1 MKVLIL
7 GSGGREH
14 ALAEQ
19 LAKSTEVTKIWCAP
33 GNGGTTQNPKCVNLE
48 KYDHYQELTD
58 FAQDAGIDLVVP
70 GPEID
75 LINGIE
81 ERFRKIGIPCF
92 GPSKLAARM
101 EGSKAF
107 SKDFMSKHNI
117 PTARYANFSDYE
129 QAKKHLLSIDYK
141 VVIKASGLASGKGV
155 LIPENQQE
163 ALDALDAI
171 MVKKKFG
178 HSGDEVVIEE
188 FLEGQEIS
196 VLALSDGHTVVLLPG
211 AQDHKRIGE
220 GDTGPNTGGMGA
232 CAPTPIG
239 SSERMKN
246 SLKSIIQQTIDGMRR
261 DGMPFVGCLFTGFM
275 ITAQG
280 PKVLEY
286 NVRFGDPETQT
297 VMGLLSDDTDL
308 AEVFMACCERRLDSV
323 KVAFNDSYSV
333 TVVIASPGYPNK
345 YPTGLKVAIDSAAL
359 PKNSFIYHAGTCRE
373 NGDVSTSG
381 GRVFAVNGTGE
392 TLEIA
397 AKTAYEAVACVQFE
411 GMTYRK
417 DIAHRALK
425 PHPTSSSEPERK
437 QQKNGLTYL
446 DSGVSIDSGNELVA
460 RIKPFV
466 KATAR
471 LGCDS
476 VIGGFGGL
484 FDLKSVGYSDPVI
497 VSGTDGVGTKLIVA
511 QKAGK
516 HDTVGIDLVAMS
528 VNDLLV
534 QGAEPLFFLDYFACN
549 HLNVDVAVDVVK
561 GIAEGC
567 KKSNC
572 ALIGGETAEMPGLY
586 RDDDYDLAG
595 FAVGVVERSLIL
607 PRLDEMKAED
617 VLIGL
622 TSSGFHSNGFSL
634 VRKVI
639 ESSGLSYESACPW
652 QPDQKLGVALLEPTR
667 LYTQQLLPILK
678 SEERLIKGLSH
689 ITGGGFLENV
699 PRVLPAGLGCEID
712 AQSYQLPAP
721 FKWVMNQCNIDPLE
735 MCRTFNCGIGMVL
748 IVSKDSLARVI
759 SLLESN
765 DPNGLVGIRRIGK
778 VTNQPGVE
786 MKNLES
792 WL

>member
-1 MKVLIL
+1 
-7 GSGGREH
+7 
-14 ALAEQ
+14 
-19 LAKSTEVTKIWCAP
+19 
-33 GNGGTTQNPKCVNLE
+33 
-48 KYDHYQELTD
+48 
-58 FAQDAGIDLVVP
+58 
-70 GPEID
+70 
-75 LINGIE
+75 
-81 ERFRKIGIPCF
+81 
-92 GPSKLAARM
+92 M

-107 SKDFMSKHNI
+107 SKDFMTKHDI
-117 PTARYANFSDYE
+117 PTARYANFSDFE
-129 QAKKHLLSIDYK
+129 LAKKHLLSIDYK

-163 ALDALDAI
+163 ALEALETI

-178 HSGDEVVIEE
+178 SSGDEVVIEE
-188 FLEGQEIS
+188 YLEGQEIS
-196 VLALSDGHTVVLLPG
+196 VLALSDGYTVVLFPG

-232 CAPTPIG
+232 YAPTPIG
-239 SSERMKN
+239 SPEHIKSA
-246 SLKSIIQQTIDGMRR
+246 LKSIIQKTIDGMRK

-275 ITAQG
+275 ITEQG

-297 VMGLLSDDTDL
+297 VMSLLSDDTDL
-308 AEVFMACCERRLDSV
+308 AEVFLACCDRRLDSV
-323 KVAFNDSYSV
+323 KVDFKASYSV
-333 TVVIASPGYPNK
+333 TVVIASPGYPNS
-345 YPTGLKVAIDSAAL
+345 YPTGLPITIDHAAL
-359 PKNSFIYHAGTCRE
+359 PKNSFIYHAGTSGKD
-373 NGDVSTSG
+373 GDVRTSG
-381 GRVFAVNGTGE
+381 GRVLSVNGTGE
-392 TLEIA
+392 TLDIA
-397 AKTAYEAVACVQFE
+397 AKTAYEAVACVQFD

-425 PHPTSSSEPERK
+425 PKNASSSQPDPK
-437 QQKNGLTYL
+437 KNGLTYL
-446 DSGVSIDSGNELVA
+446 DSGVSIDSGNELVT
-460 RIKPFV
+460 RIKPLV

-484 FDLKSVGYSDPVI
+484 FDLKCLGYRDPVI

-516 HDTVGIDLVAMS
+516 HETLGHPNSRSKLSHTGIDLVAMS

-534 QGAEPLFFLDYFACN
+534 QGAEPLFFLDYFACSR
-549 HLNVDVAVDVVK
+549 LNVDMAVDVVK
-561 GIAEGC
+561 GIAQGC
-567 KKSNC
+567 QQSNC

-586 RDDDYDLAG
+586 RQDDYDLAG

-607 PRLDEMKAED
+607 PRLQEIQVDD

-634 VRKVI
+634 VRKVV
-639 ESSGLSYESACPW
+639 EMSGLGYESPCPW
-652 QPDQKLGVALLEPTR
+652 NTAQTLGVALLEPTR

-678 SEERLIKGLSH
+678 SEERLVKGLSH

-712 AQSYQLPAP
+712 AGSFPLPAP
-721 FKWVMNQCNIDPLE
+721 FKWAMNQCNIAPLE

-748 IVSKDSLARVI
+748 IVSKESVSKVI
-759 SLLESN
+759 SLLEAH
-765 DPNGLVGIRRIGK
+765 DPKRTTGIHQIGR
-778 VTNQPGVE
+778 VTNQSGVE
-786 MKNLES
+786 MKRLES
-792 WL
+792 WLS

>member
-1 MKVLIL
+1 MKILII

-14 ALAEQ
+14 ALAER
-19 LAKSTEVTKIWCAP
+19 LAKSDLVTKIYLAP
-33 GNGGTTQNPKCVNLE
+33 GNGGTDGNPKCENLE
-48 KYDHYQELTD
+48 GHKSYPELID
-58 FAQDAGIDLVVP
+58 FAAKNEIDLVVP
-70 GPEID
+70 GPEQE
-75 LINGIE
+75 LVHGIE
-81 ERFRKIGIPCF
+81 GDFRKIGVPCF
-92 GPSKLAARM
+92 GPSKLAAKM

-107 SKDFMSKHNI
+107 SKDFMSKHSI
-117 PTARYANFSDYE
+117 PTARYANFSDFAL
-129 QAKKHLLSIDYK
+129 AKNHILSIDYK
-141 VVIKASGLASGKGV
+141 VVIKASGLAAGKGV
-155 LIPENQQE
+155 LIPETQQE
-163 ALDALDAI
+163 ALEALEAV
-171 MVKKKFG
+171 MVKKIFG
-178 HSGDEVVIEE
+178 DSGDEVVIEE
-188 FLEGQEIS
+188 YLEGEEIS
-196 VLALSDGHTVVLLPG
+196 VLALSDGYTVVLLPG

-232 CAPTPIG
+232 YAPIPTG
-239 SSERMKN
+239 SSERMKTA
-246 SLKSIIQQTIDGMRR
+246 LKSIIQKTIDGMRK
-261 DGMPFVGCLFTGFM
+261 DAMPFVGCLFTGFM
-275 ITAQG
+275 ITEQG

-297 VMGLLSDDTDL
+297 VMSLLSDDTDL
-308 AEVFMACCERRLDSV
+308 AEVFMACCDRRLDSV
-323 KVAFNDSYSV
+323 KIDFKASYSV
-333 TVVIASPGYPNK
+333 TVVIASPGYPNS
-345 YPTGLKVAIDSAAL
+345 YPKGLEITIDHAAL
-359 PKNSFIYHAGTCRE
+359 PTNSFVYHAGTAKKSGQLR
-373 NGDVSTSG
+373 TTG
-381 GRVFAVNGTGE
+381 GRVLAVNGTGE
-392 TLEIA
+392 TLEMA
-397 AKTAYEAVACVQFE
+397 AQTAYRAVSCVKFE

-425 PHPTSSSEPERK
+425 PKTTSSSQPE
-437 QQKNGLTYL
+437 QKNGLTYL

-460 RIKPFV
+460 RIKPLV

-484 FDLKSVGYSDPVI
+484 FDLKSVGYQDPII

-549 HLNVDVAVDVVK
+549 HLKVDVAVDVVK
-561 GIAEGC
+561 GITDGC
-567 KKSNC
+567 KQSNC

-586 RDDDYDLAG
+586 REDDYDLAG

-607 PRLDEMKAED
+607 PRLEEIQVGD

-634 VRKVI
+634 VRKVV
-639 ESSGLSYESACPW
+639 ERSGLGYESPCPW
-652 QPDQKLGVALLEPTR
+652 QPDQSLGVALLEPTR

-678 SEERLIKGLSH
+678 SQDRLIKGLSH

-712 AQSYQLPAP
+712 AGSYPLPAP
-721 FKWVMNQCNIDPLE
+721 FKWAMDQCNIAPLE

-748 IVSKDSLARVI
+748 IVSKESVSKVT
-759 SLLESN
+759 SLLESH
-765 DPNGLVGIRRIGK
+765 DPKRLIGVHQIGK

-786 MKNLES
+786 MKRLES
-792 WL
+792 WQ

>member
-1 MKVLIL
+1 MKILII

-14 ALAEQ
+14 ALAER
-19 LAKSTEVTKIWCAP
+19 LAKSTLVTRIYISP
-33 GNGGTTQNPKCVNLE
+33 GNGGSGLHPKCTNLGCLT
-48 KYDHYQELTD
+48 YDELVE
-58 FAQDAGIDLVVP
+58 FAADKDIDLVVP
-70 GPEID
+70 GPEQALVD
-75 LINGIE
+75 GIE
-81 ERFRKIGIPCF
+81 GRLRKVGIPCF
-92 GPSKLAARM
+92 GPTASASRM

-107 SKDFMSKHNI
+107 SKDFMSKYNI
-117 PTARYANFSDYE
+117 PTARYANFTNFES
-129 QAKKHLLSIDYK
+129 AKKHLLSTDYK
-141 VVIKASGLASGKGV
+141 VVIKASGLAAGKGV
-155 LIPENQQE
+155 LIPETQQE
-163 ALDALDAI
+163 ALNALETI
-171 MVKKKFG
+171 MVKKEFG
-178 HSGDEVVIEE
+178 ASGDEVVIEE
-188 FLEGQEIS
+188 HLEGQEIS
-196 VLALSDGHTVVLLPG
+196 VLALSDGYTVVLLPG

-220 GDTGPNTGGMGA
+220 GDTGLNTGGMGA
-232 CAPTPIG
+232 YAPTPIA
-239 SSERMKN
+239 SSDHMKA
-246 SLKSIIQQTIDGMRR
+246 SLKSIIQRTIDGMRKE
-261 DGMPFVGCLFTGFM
+261 GMSFVGCLFTGFM
-275 ITAQG
+275 LTEQG

-308 AEVFMACCERRLDSV
+308 AEVFMACCDRRLDSV
-323 KVAFNDSYSV
+323 KVDFKRLHSV
-333 TVVIASPGYPNK
+333 TVVIASPGYPNS
-345 YPTGLKVAIDSAAL
+345 YPKGLQVTIDHDSL
-359 PKNSFIYHAGTCRE
+359 PKNSFVYHAGTSP
-373 NGDVSTSG
+373 DSSDPYVTTG
-381 GRVFAVNGTGE
+381 GRVFAVNGMGE

-397 AKTAYEAVACVQFE
+397 ARTAYEAVACVEFE

-425 PHPTSSSEPERK
+425 PQATTSSSQSERN
-437 QQKNGLTYL
+437 QNGLTYL

-460 RIKPFV
+460 RIKHLV

-484 FDLKSVGYSDPVI
+484 FDLKSVGYCDPVI

-561 GIAEGC
+561 GITEGC
-567 KKSNC
+567 KQSNC
-572 ALIGGETAEMPGLY
+572 ALVGGETAEMPGLY

-607 PRLDEMKAED
+607 PRLEEIGVED

-639 ESSGLSYESACPW
+639 ERSGLSYESACPW
-652 QPDQKLGVALLEPTR
+652 QPEQTLGVALLEPTR
-667 LYTQQLLPILK
+667 IYTQQLLPILK

-712 AQSYQLPAP
+712 AASFPLPAP
-721 FKWVMNQCNIDPLE
+721 FKWLMKQSHIHPLE

-748 IVSKDSLARVI
+748 IVSNHHVSRLI
-759 SLLESN
+759 SLLESL
-765 DPNGLVGIRRIGK
+765 DPEHAVGIYQIGK
-778 VTNQPGVE
+778 ITSQPGVE
-786 MKNLES
+786 MKRLES